1 MAGENQRKIRLKDK
15 RTIGYLDE
23 LMSTG
28 RWASFNE
35 LANEIFD
42 FGALDLYR
50 RMFDTK
56 AYADEHKKNEN
67 EQIIAKLNALLS
79 ASDELS
85 VNVAIVKAFEQ
96 ITYTIWKVGQT
107 GGRVRVEDIEEGT
120 ILEMP
125 KVLQD
130 IEDEMLRGKK

>member
-35 LANEIFD
+35 LANEILD
-42 FGALDLYR
+42 FGAIDLYR

>member
-35 LANEIFD
+35 LAIEIFD

>member
-96 ITYTIWKVGQT
+96 ITYTIWKIGQT

>member
-50 RMFDTK
+50 RTFDTK

-96 ITYTIWKVGQT
+96 ITYTIWKIGQT

>member
-1 MAGENQRKIRLKDK
+1 MAGENQREIRLKDK